1 MSNIDWIKI
10 KNEYI
15 NTSISYRKLAEKH
28 DIAFQ
33 TLRDKALK
41 DKWFECRKKQ
51 REKISIKTAQKTAD
65 KIAKAEADRITKVLD
80 LADKISPKIIKA
92 IDQLETVLVDNKKIN
107 TGIVDTYKLRQ
118 IIQSI
123 KDLKD
128 IVKTDNQNNDDEVN
142 KNMKALSE
150 LINNP
155 QPNRNIRDFEED
167 E

>member
-15 NTSISYRKLAEKH
+15 NTNISYRKLAEKYSVSTTA
-28 DIAFQ
+28 ISNRAK
-33 TLRDKALK
+33 TEKWAELK
-41 DKWFECRKKQ
+41 KEHLN
-51 REKISIKTAQKTAD
+51 KTCTKVVQKTAE
-65 KIAKAEADRITKVLD
+65 KIVKKESDRITQVLK
-80 LADKISPKIIKA
+80 LADKISPKIDKA
-92 IDQLETVLVDNKKIN
+92 IKQIETVLIGDEKIDV
-107 TGIVDTYKLRQ
+107 GMVDTYRLRQ

-128 IVKTDNQNNDDEVN
+128 IVKVENTDSTDKTN
-142 KNMKALSE
+142 KDIQALAE

-155 QPNRNIRDFEED
+155 QPNRNIKDFEED